1 VTRRRL
7 SVSVLGLI
15 VAGAAATSAFEQ
27 QQQPPA
33 PDRSSP
39 PAVGP
44 QPELRV
50 PAVDR
55 RTLANGLKVW
65 IVPSHKVPLA
75 HAQLAFKAGTG
86 IDPTG
91 KFGLSSL
98 TADMLDEGAGT
109 RSALEVAD
117 AIDFLGA
124 DLSTRTTDDASFID
138 LHVPSARLADALPI
152 MADVVMHPTFA
163 AGDLDRLR
171 KERLTSLIEAQD
183 DPEQLVQLAFPRLLF
198 GPTARYGTSGIGTA
212 STIQSFTPDD
222 LKKFHST
229 YYVPGNALLVV
240 TGDVTADTLVPQL
253 EQTFHGWTGTPP
265 TMTPPAVPAS
275 SAARKIYLVDK
286 PGAAQSQIR
295 IGSIGVARSTPDYF
309 PLRVLNTILGG
320 SFSSRL
326 NANLREQHGYA
337 YGAFSTFDM
346 RLAPGPFY
354 ASAGVQ
360 TDKTSE
366 ALHEFFVEL
375 TRIREPIP
383 DGELKRAANFLSLL
397 LPRNFETTQG
407 VATSMSQL
415 FVYSLP
421 DDFYTTY
428 ADRVRAVTAA
438 DVKRVAD
445 KYIVPDK
452 LTVVIVGDR
461 KTIEPGIRAL
471 NLGPLTVVEA
481 GAVVK

>member
-1 VTRRRL
+1 MTRPRL

-15 VAGAAATSAFEQ
+15 VAAAAATSAFQ

-33 PDRSSP
+33 PDRSRP

-44 QPELRV
+44 PPELRV

-55 RTLANGLKVW
+55 RTLGNGLKVW

-75 HAQLAFKAGTG
+75 HVQLAFKAGTG

-98 TADMLDEGAGT
+98 TADMLDEGAGA

-124 DLSTRTTDDASFID
+124 DLSTRTTDDASFVD

-163 AGDLDRLR
+163 TGDLDRIR

-198 GPTARYGTSGIGTA
+198 GATARYGTSGIGTA
-212 STIQSFTPDD
+212 STIKSFAPDD
-222 LKKFHST
+222 LKKFHSA

-240 TGDVTADTLVPQL
+240 TGDVSADTLVPLL
-253 EQTFHGWTGTPP
+253 EQTFKGWTGTPP
-265 TMTPPAVPAS
+265 AMTPPAVPAA

-295 IGSIGVARSTPDYF
+295 IGSIAVARSTPDYF

-337 YGAFSTFDM
+337 YGAFSSFDM

-383 DGELKRAANFLSLL
+383 DDELKRAANYLSLL

-407 VATSMSQL
+407 VASSMSQL

-421 DDFYTTY
+421 DDFYATY

-438 DVKRVAD
+438 DLKRVAD

-481 GAVVK
+481 GDVVK

>member
-7 SVSVLGLI
+7 AVSVVGLI
-15 VAGAAATSAFEQ
+15 VAGAAATSAFQ
-27 QQQPPA
+27 QQAPPP
-33 PDRSSP
+33 PDRSRP
-39 PAVGP
+39 PAVGTAP
-44 QPELRV
+44 ALRV

-55 RTLANGLKVW
+55 RTLGNGLKVW

-75 HAQLAFKAGTG
+75 HVQLAFKAGTG
-86 IDPTG
+86 IDPAG

-109 RSALEVAD
+109 RNALEIAD

-124 DLSTRTTDDASFID
+124 DLSTRTTDDASFVD

-198 GPTARYGTSGIGTA
+198 GATARYGTSGIGTA
-212 STIQSFTPDD
+212 STIQGFTPDD

-229 YYVPGNALLVV
+229 HYLPGNALLVV
-240 TGDVTADTLVPQL
+240 TGDVTPDTLVPLL
-253 EQTFHGWTGTPP
+253 EQTFRGWTGTAPA
-265 TMTPPAVPAS
+265 TTPPAVPAS
-275 SAARKIYLVDK
+275 SAARKIFLIDK

-295 IGSIGVARSTPDYF
+295 IGSIAVARSTPDYF

-320 SFSSRL
+320 ACTTSQK
-326 NANLREQHGYA
+326 ANMREQHGYA

-375 TRIREPIP
+375 KRIREPIP
-383 DGELKRAANFLSLL
+383 DDELKKAANYLSLL

-415 FVYSLP
+415 YVYSLP
-421 DDFYTTY
+421 DDFYATY

-438 DVKRVAD
+438 DLKRVAD

-452 LTVVIVGDR
+452 LKVVIVGDR

-471 NLGPLTVVEA
+471 NLAPLTVVEA
-481 GAVVK
+481 GEVLK